1 MKFTTP
7 LILAIATLT
16 MANPITNPDASTVA
30 EANPLA
36 TRDPT
41 CDQCDEKF
49 RNCKKTNWSDN
60 GSLGSAGSTQVPAI
74 LLAALI
80 LVVRA
85 SSSAGT
91 TVAGRAVKLALVLES
106 TYWREATLELESE
119 WRLSSKGLFF
129 GNGS

>member
-41 CDQCDEKF
+41 CDQCDDKF
-49 RNCKKTNWSDN
+49 RNCKK
-60 GSLGSAGSTQVPAI
+60 VPAI